1 MSRGSDSFVWGI
13 RWETVDS
20 EDDTLVTGAQLP
32 GMYATL
38 RDAQREQRRLEE
50 EQPTQ
55 PDPLGGLEPRPVHYL
70 IYARDEAELG
80 RG

>member
-1 MSRGSDSFVWGI
+1 MNRGSDSFVWGI

-20 EDDTLVTGAQLP
+20 EDDTPIMGAQLP

-38 RDAQREQRRLEE
+38 RDAQREQRRLEQ
-50 EQPTQ
+50 EQPML

-70 IYARDEAELG
+70 IYARDDELG
-80 RG
+80 EQ